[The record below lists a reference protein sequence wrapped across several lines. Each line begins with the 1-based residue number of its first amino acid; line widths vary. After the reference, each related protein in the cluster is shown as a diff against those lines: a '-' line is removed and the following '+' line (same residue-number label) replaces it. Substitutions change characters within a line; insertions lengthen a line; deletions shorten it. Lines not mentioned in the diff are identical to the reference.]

1 MSSDRRI
8 MIETLPADVPNM
20 VIEIEVYHSKGG
32 MNYWS
37 GNQEPAAYWVSV
49 QPVTIKDGFKTI
61 TLGGDRSGIKGMI
74 ETAPR
79 FNAKRLKQLADTV
92 KDTEVYQRCLD
103 RVTSRLP
110 LPPREPSLV

>member
-8 MIETLPADVPNM
+8 RIETLPTDVPNM

-32 MNYWS
+32 VNWWS

-61 TLGGDRSGIKGMI
+61 TLGGGASGIKGMI
-74 ETAPR
+74 QTAPR

-92 KDTEVYQRCLD
+92 KDTETYRLCLE
-103 RVTSRLP
+103 RVKSRLP
-110 LPPREPSLV
+110 LPACA